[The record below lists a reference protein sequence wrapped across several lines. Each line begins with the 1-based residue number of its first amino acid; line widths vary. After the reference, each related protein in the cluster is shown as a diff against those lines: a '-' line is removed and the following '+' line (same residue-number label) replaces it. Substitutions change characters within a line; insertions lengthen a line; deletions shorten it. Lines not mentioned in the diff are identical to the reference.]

1 MSTNKHI
8 NKICIIAVLA
18 AFIITILFCNAESFG
33 IKAAEHISG
42 YETRLFDKT
51 KVHSIDIVM
60 NDWDSFIETCENE
73 EYSPCSVVID
83 GEAYKNIGIRAKG
96 NTSLSTVSS
105 MDSNR
110 YSFKLEFDQ
119 YDTTKS
125 YYGLDKLCLNNLIQ
139 DNTLMKD
146 YLVYTLMYDFGVSSP
161 LCSFVYI
168 TVNGEDWG
176 LYLAVEG
183 IEEAFLQRNY
193 GNNYGEL
200 YKPDSMSFGG
210 GRGNGKDFDFDNF
223 MNNDNGTSTN
233 GNDSFD
239 SKFHDFSDNSDFSF
253 GGNFGGRGEFSS
265 DKKGGFDFR
274 QGGGGGM
281 GSSDVKLQYTDDDP
295 DSYSNIFDN
304 AKTDI
309 SDSDKARL
317 ISSLKSLSEMTDLEE
332 TLDIEKVIRYFVVH
346 NYVCNGDSYT
356 GSMIHNYYLYEENG
370 QLSMIPWD
378 YNLAFGVFQG
388 GNAQEQVNY
397 PIDSPVSG
405 GSDDRPMVNWIF
417 ENEEYT
423 ELYHSLFSEF
433 IEYDITSLISETAAL
448 IAPYAEKDPT
458 KFCTYEEF
466 ETGVNALISFCTLRT
481 ESVKGQ
487 LEGTIPST
495 SEGQSAD
502 SSSLIDASGLTISDT
517 GNMQA
522 GRNNGFPH
530 FGNTDSENH
539 PPDLPSFV
547 NPDDANGAFP
557 NRDGENGTFPN
568 IDGAN
573 GTFPNI
579 DGANGAFPNRG
590 EANSDFPNTE
600 NNNTPPTNNPENAPS
615 DANAPQPPSENG
627 SISPF
632 PDRMNSPQQNIT
644 NVILPLCLSAS
655 LLTAGL
661 IIAFVYKR

>member
-8 NKICIIAVLA
+8 NKICIIAVSA
-18 AFIITILFCNAESFG
+18 AFIITILFCNAESLG
-33 IKAAEHISG
+33 IKAVEHASG

-51 KVHSIDIVM
+51 KVHSVDIVM

-83 GEAYKNIGIRAKG
+83 GEAYKDIGIRAKG

-105 MDSNR
+105 MDSDR
-110 YSFKLEFDQ
+110 YSFKLEFDR
-119 YDTTKS
+119 YDSTKS

-239 SKFHDFSDNSDFSF
+239 SKFHNFSDNSDFSF
-253 GGNFGGRGEFSS
+253 GGNFGGRGGFSSDKNGGFSS

-309 SDSDKARL
+309 SDSDKSRL

-332 TLDIEKVIRYFVVH
+332 ILDIEKVIRYFVVH

-417 ENEEYT
+417 ENAEYT
-423 ELYHSLFSEF
+423 ELYHGLFGEF
-433 IEYDITSLISETAAL
+433 IENDIAYLISETAAL
-448 IAPYAEKDPT
+448 IAPYTEKDPT

-487 LEGTIPST
+487 LEDTIPST

-502 SSSLIDASGLTISDT
+502 SSSLIDASGLTLSDIGSMEAD
-517 GNMQA
+517 GNH
-522 GRNNGFPH
+522 GFAPSGKFNSENQFPIFPP
-530 FGNTDSENH
+530 FGNSDEAYG
-539 PPDLPSFV
+539 D
-547 NPDDANGAFP
+547 FP
-557 NRDGENGTFPN
+557 NRDG
-568 IDGAN
+568 AN
-573 GTFPNI
+573 E
-579 DGANGAFPNRG
+579 AFPNTDG
-590 EANSDFPNTE
+590 TNNGLPNTD
-600 NNNTPPTNNPENAPS
+600 NNATPPTDNLENSHSDGNAPR
-615 DANAPQPPSENG
+615 PPSGNS

-632 PDRMNSPQQNIT
+632 HDRMNSPQQNIS
-644 NVILPLCLSAS
+644 NFMFPLCLSAS
-655 LLTAGL
+655 LLAAGL
-661 IIAFVYKR
+661 IIAFLYKR